1 MPAIETTYDN
11 KSELET
17 RSITR
22 RYVPPPHDNPGWR
35 TTVVEANVEIE
46 KIKRTSLEPDHR
58 PRPSP
63 ESLLRNMTGQK
74 TQSTWIRRCGRYSV
88 TQSAKNYHK
97 ITYHTYMARL
107 MLPGGFPSVDWM
119 TPLRL
124 KIKAEAVNVGTS
136 LAELPEAIGQ
146 FAAIGVA
153 LHRGY
158 KRLRR
163 NPERFFESIWSDG
176 TLYRGKRRNL
186 SQGAFRRQLELNDVA
201 ASHLLVEFGIRPML
215 SDLVKICDRL
225 DFERQQGI
233 TKRFTVTS
241 KEAREGVSGS
251 TEYNNKVSAKARFY
265 VTFNVGSQDFTLG
278 NPAEVAWELF
288 PGSFLLD
295 YVASIGDFLSS
306 LDALKDVK
314 SMIGTVTTKS
324 RSDSS
329 YRKSVGGVASS
340 SFYTHKRVVYYT
352 VPIGRINWNPSFN
365 YNRLKN
371 IVALI
376 SVLRTGRKR

>member
-1 MPAIETTYDN
+1 
-11 KSELET
+11 
-17 RSITR
+17 
-22 RYVPPPHDNPGWR
+22 
-35 TTVVEANVEIE
+35 
-46 KIKRTSLEPDHR
+46 
-58 PRPSP
+58 
-63 ESLLRNMTGQK
+63 
-74 TQSTWIRRCGRYSV
+74 
-88 TQSAKNYHK
+88 
-97 ITYHTYMARL
+97 
-107 MLPGGFPSVDWM
+107 
-119 TPLRL
+119 
-124 KIKAEAVNVGTS
+124 
-136 LAELPEAIGQ
+136 
-146 FAAIGVA
+146 
-153 LHRGY
+153 
-158 KRLRR
+158 
-163 NPERFFESIWSDG
+163 
-176 TLYRGKRRNL
+176 LYRGKRRNL

-265 VTFNVGSQDFTLG
+265 VTFDVGSQDFTLG

-340 SFYTHKRVVYYT
+340 SFYTHKRVVYHT